1 MGGQADT
8 RAEEVV
14 RALASASAA
23 VRLYPPTS
31 EIPSQTVERFVSVA
45 EEFTAAA
52 RGPVRFVV
60 EPKSFKLGDQVLA
73 EGQAQV
79 TGLAEMLYAHQ
90 AGQLIIAPGLTARE
104 VTSFLGCVGSDPSAV
119 REEGGLRNVV
129 AAAGVAHLAI
139 IEVTLR
145 ASTQE
150 GLAGIDLVAAP
161 LDTIGPAALRAA
173 ADWARSAA
181 TGEGRDEVREVIA
194 GLEPATRD
202 LAYERVAQALLQLDE
217 QTRAA
222 VLAAAVRQDTSGRA
236 MEGML
241 SVVAAMKPATLARLL
256 MLTASRTGTEPRSL
270 MAKLTLPPEAMRAL
284 ELMLRPSPRT
294 EAESGV
300 PATVDVAAIADDAT
314 AESDE
319 DDRSIADAKLTV
331 GSAFSA
337 PRALMTTVRLVER
350 TPEPDSLDALA
361 EALPMAVAAGAFGS
375 VKSAIAVVESL
386 SERPEMD
393 PSLTRARQ
401 ALAQPDILARGIQT
415 ITDESQAR
423 DAATVLGS
431 AGVSGAEALVRSWV
445 EGGERLRTLLDRVAR
460 TMPEQV
466 IASAGRKMRNGD
478 PAEVRDLTIMLG
490 RLGDRRAASW
500 LSQALDHGSA
510 DVRAAAITALA
521 GLDTDEAWA
530 AIVSSLT
537 HPDQGTALAALAAI
551 RQAGRRRAVPAMLA
565 VLQLHAG
572 GTRNQEL
579 KREIIEDVRRM
590 EATEAI
596 PVLNKIASRRF
607 AFGRKVR
614 ELRDQAR
621 QAVSDLRA
629 IQKAEGEK
637 VRT

>member
-14 RALASASAA
+14 RALASAAAA

-31 EIPSQTVERFVSVA
+31 EIPAQTVERFVALA
-45 EEFTAAA
+45 ETFTSAMKA
-52 RGPVRFVV
+52 PVRFIV
-60 EPKSFKLGDQVLA
+60 EPKTFKLGDQTIA

-79 TGLAEMLYAHQ
+79 VGLAEMLYAHQ
-90 AGQLIIAPGLTARE
+90 AGQLIIAPGLTPAE
-104 VTSFLGCVGSDPSAV
+104 VSSFLGCIGSDPSAV

-129 AAAGVAHLAI
+129 AAAGVTHLAV

-145 ASTQE
+145 ASTEE
-150 GLAGIDLVAAP
+150 GLAGIDLIAAP
-161 LDTIGPAALRAA
+161 LDTIGPAVLRAA

-181 TGEGRDEVREVIA
+181 TGEGRDEVGEVISSQ
-194 GLEPATRD
+194 EPATRE
-202 LAYERVAQALLQLDE
+202 LATERIAQALLQLDE
-217 QTRAA
+217 QTRGA
-222 VLAAAVRQDTSGRA
+222 VLAAALRQDATGRN

-241 SVVAAMKPATLARLL
+241 SVIAAMRPATLARLL
-256 MLTASRTGTEPRSL
+256 MLAASRTGAEPQSL
-270 MAKLTLPPEAMRAL
+270 MAKLDLPPEAMRAL

-300 PATVDVAAIADDAT
+300 PPAIDVAAIADDAI

-319 DDRSIADAKLTV
+319 DDRSIEEAKLTLGA
-331 GSAFSA
+331 GSAA
-337 PRALMTTVRLVER
+337 PRALLTTVRLVER
-350 TPEPDSLDALA
+350 SLEPAALDALA
-361 EALPMAVAAGAFGS
+361 DALPMAIAAGAFGA
-375 VKSAIAVVESL
+375 VKTALAVVESL

-393 PSLTRARQ
+393 PSLARARAALTQ
-401 ALAQPDILARGIQT
+401 PDALAQGVALIA
-415 ITDESQAR
+415 DESQAR
-423 DAATVLGS
+423 DAATVLGA
-431 AGVSGAEALVRSWV
+431 AGAAGAEALVRAWV
-445 EGGERLRTLLDRVAR
+445 QGGERLRGMLDRVAR
-460 TMPEQV
+460 GMPEQV
-466 IASAGRKMRNGD
+466 IATAGRKMRSGD
-478 PAEVRDLTIMLG
+478 PSEVRDLTVMLG

-510 DVRAAAITALA
+510 EVRAAAISALA

-530 AIVSSLT
+530 AIVSTLT
-537 HPDQGTALAALAAI
+537 HPDQATALAALAAI
-551 RQAGRRRAVPAMLA
+551 RQADRRRAVPAMLA

-590 EATEAI
+590 GATEAI
-596 PVLNKIASRRF
+596 PVLKKVASRRF

-614 ELRDQAR
+614 ELRDLAR
-621 QAVSDLRA
+621 QAVSDLQA
-629 IQKAEGEK
+629 VQKAEGEK